1 MFYLLFVLYF
11 ILSPS
16 FSSGEAA
23 KFSVRDL
30 TKLNKYAKS
39 FVNAKDGIE
48 TLVLGNNVANILVGQ
63 LLAQH
68 VAKTLPTWVQG
79 APWAI
84 FMLIATV
91 IFGESIPKKLGE
103 SHPELVLNVLARPLL
118 GVKYVLAPFTG
129 VLTWFN
135 ELIPCKKENEQE
147 KTTVQLVME
156 LDTTSVGE
164 LQLDPIGN
172 PETYDHHWIF
182 SGDVIPADTMIDTV
196 IGKLLDGKELLVMG
210 KKGPVGILTKQIFD
224 DHVWKSYK
232 E

>member
-1 MFYLLFVLYF
+1 MFYLLFILYF
-11 ILSPS
+11 VLSPS

-23 KFSVRDL
+23 KFSVRDM

-39 FVNAKDGIE
+39 FCNAKDGVE

-68 VAKTLPTWVQG
+68 VAKTLPAWVQG

-91 IFGESIPKKLGE
+91 ILGESIPKKLGE
-103 SHPELVLNVLARPLL
+103 SHPELVLNVLAKPLL
-118 GVKYVLAPFTG
+118 GVKYILTPFTG
-129 VLTWFN
+129 ILTYFN

-147 KTTVQLVME
+147 KSTVQLVME

-164 LQLDPIGN
+164 LELDPIGK
-172 PETYDHHWIF
+172 PEDYDCSWIF
-182 SGDVIPADTMIDTV
+182 SGDIIPAETMIDTI
-196 IGKLLDGKELLVMG
+196 IGKLLDGRELLVMG
-210 KKGPVGILTKQIFD
+210 KQGPVGVLTQKILNA
-224 DHVWKSYK
+224 HVYREYK
-232 E
+232 